1 MEWLFQNVDSWAIAF
16 AHYPGKIDNHYPSDK
31 LLQFSRQHAYGF
43 PRVVKQSPIPV
54 ASLVLTDG
62 TSNGTAV
69 YIVDGQQQILYTPPA
84 SAQVVAL
91 RASVLQ
97 KLNTQPF
104 HLYTDSQYTARAL
117 QVIELVPQIETS
129 NTEVQALFIQI
140 QKNLQARTQPCYIEH
155 IRAHSG
161 LPGPLAQGN
170 FLADA
175 ATRQVF
181 YTQEQLAQQSHALHH
196 QNSNSLRKQ
205 FHITHEA

>member
-1 MEWLFQNVDSWAIAF
+1 M
-16 AHYPGKIDNHYPSDK
+16 
-31 LLQFSRQHAYGF
+31 
-43 PRVVKQSPIPV
+43 
-54 ASLVLTDG
+54 LTDG

-91 RASVLQ
+91 RAVASVLQ

-140 QKNLQARTQPCYIEH
+140 QKN
-155 IRAHSG
+155 
-161 LPGPLAQGN
+161 
-170 FLADA
+170 
-175 ATRQVF
+175 
-181 YTQEQLAQQSHALHH
+181 
-196 QNSNSLRKQ
+196 
-205 FHITHEA
+205 

>member
-1 MEWLFQNVDSWAIAF
+1 M
-16 AHYPGKIDNHYPSDK
+16 
-31 LLQFSRQHAYGF
+31 
-43 PRVVKQSPIPV
+43 
-54 ASLVLTDG
+54 LTDG

-140 QKNLQARTQPCYIEH
+140 QKN
-155 IRAHSG
+155 
-161 LPGPLAQGN
+161 
-170 FLADA
+170 
-175 ATRQVF
+175 
-181 YTQEQLAQQSHALHH
+181 
-196 QNSNSLRKQ
+196 
-205 FHITHEA
+205 